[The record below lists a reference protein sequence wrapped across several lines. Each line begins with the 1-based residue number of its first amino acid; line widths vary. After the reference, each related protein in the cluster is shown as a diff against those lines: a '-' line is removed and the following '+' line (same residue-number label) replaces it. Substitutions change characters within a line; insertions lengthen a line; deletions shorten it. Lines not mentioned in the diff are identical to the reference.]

1 MFGLKVNKPL
11 ILDTNLLILVLVG
24 LFDINSIGTFKR
36 TNKYSERD
44 YNNLIDI
51 VKQFPKL
58 VITPHIFAEI
68 SNLCFSNR
76 DKNKD
81 NQLYKFINHIVK
93 VLFEF
98 KELTVHKNQL
108 MILAYFPRIGVTDSG
123 IIEIAKRNKYN
134 VITEDASI
142 YLILNTLGVPV
153 LNINHIRAF

>member
-81 NQLYKFINHIVK
+81 NQLYLSLIHI
-93 VLFEF
+93 
-98 KELTVHKNQL
+98 
-108 MILAYFPRIGVTDSG
+108 
-123 IIEIAKRNKYN
+123 
-134 VITEDASI
+134 
-142 YLILNTLGVPV
+142 
-153 LNINHIRAF
+153 